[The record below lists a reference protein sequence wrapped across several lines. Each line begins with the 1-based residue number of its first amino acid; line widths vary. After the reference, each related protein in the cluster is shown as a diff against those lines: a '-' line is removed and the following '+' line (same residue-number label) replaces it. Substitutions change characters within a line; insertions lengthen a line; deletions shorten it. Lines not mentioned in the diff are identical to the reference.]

1 MSVMKPTG
9 PEIEDHNDM
18 FAVITKE
25 ELAELGNDEVAYI
38 REMTADEASE
48 AFPTIE
54 GLPDDTNLFALHA
67 ADGRPLALTDDR
79 GAAIEHAMSDELEI
93 ATLH

>member
-1 MSVMKPTG
+1 MSVVKSIS
-9 PEIEDHNDM
+9 PEIEDQCDM
-18 FAVITKE
+18 FALISKE
-25 ELAELGNDEVAYI
+25 ELAELGNDEWAYI
-38 REMTADEASE
+38 REMTADEACE

-54 GLPDDTNLFALHA
+54 GLPANTNLFALHA

-79 GAAIEHAMSDELEI
+79 GAAIEHAISDELEI